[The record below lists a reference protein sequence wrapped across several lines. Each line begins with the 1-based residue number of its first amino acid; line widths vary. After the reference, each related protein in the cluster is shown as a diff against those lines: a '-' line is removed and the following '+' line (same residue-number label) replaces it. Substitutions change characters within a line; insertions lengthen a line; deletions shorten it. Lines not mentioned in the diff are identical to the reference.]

1 MTLWHQHLSPSSFTK
16 FCLTRADWA
25 SRAVR
30 PCQCHWEVP
39 RHWKLLGKYHTAVL
53 LVQSETCQQLS
64 CLVVAPNDF
73 VSPQRLG
80 HSPVHCSKRQL
91 LDSERFET
99 PAFKN
104 VWQLGISWHVGLWII
119 WFLHERS
126 KTPPKA
132 CWQFHEIW
140 VASAPL
146 ALKKKTIVDLSNDL
160 VDFSTN
166 MPNHKLPF
174 RPSSCIQ
181 LQWPCRSQAERIL
194 VHLNCLG
201 EPRQGRRGFN
211 QLGFFWR
218 QMSTPGVKLTT
229 PQTQQKILP
238 LTTDSQDFGNHPKSF
253 WGNDGK
259 KMFIEK
265 NNWKRPTDFLRITS
279 LQHRHPAAHGLW
291 GKVSH
296 LFADSDLNQK
306 SKRNFLY
313 LFTLTDGPCLNK
325 TLLYSKMRTIV

>member
-1 MTLWHQHLSPSSFTK
+1 
-16 FCLTRADWA
+16 
-25 SRAVR
+25 
-30 PCQCHWEVP
+30 
-39 RHWKLLGKYHTAVL
+39 
-53 LVQSETCQQLS
+53 
-64 CLVVAPNDF
+64 
-73 VSPQRLG
+73 
-80 HSPVHCSKRQL
+80 
-91 LDSERFET
+91 
-99 PAFKN
+99 
-104 VWQLGISWHVGLWII
+104 
-119 WFLHERS
+119 
-126 KTPPKA
+126 
-132 CWQFHEIW
+132 
-140 VASAPL
+140 
-146 ALKKKTIVDLSNDL
+146 
-160 VDFSTN
+160 